1 MFIWWSAFQG
11 IRHGDFTADIPV
23 SLATAAAIAIG
34 QYSAAA
40 VVAVLLL
47 IGGMLENFVAARAGK
62 ALEALSKLLP
72 DRVTV
77 RKAGRDI
84 VVALEEVA
92 AGDLLLIR
100 SGERIAVD
108 GEVITGTASVNQSA
122 ITGESLPVE
131 KQPGDTVFAGT
142 LNEVGTVEVRATKVG
157 QETTLGQIRR
167 MVEEAQEQKAPIER
181 LLNRYAKFYTP
192 TAVVLGLLLWWWSGD
207 MMRAITMLIV
217 FCPCVM
223 VLATPTALVASIGNA
238 ALRGSLVKKGATIE
252 ALAKIDTVIFD
263 KTGTLTV
270 GQPKLTQVI
279 PLNGLEEINILNL
292 AAVAEKF
299 SEHPLGRAIVQAAQ
313 ARSLSIPDPEEF
325 EVMPGMG
332 VRAAVNG
339 SRLLLGRPQ
348 LLVEQG
354 LLSADN
360 LQVTAGE
367 QAAPGQT
374 VVAVAIGEEVTG
386 LLTLQDVLRPEAQ
399 AAVSQLHALGI
410 RTVLVTGDNWATAN
424 QIAAEL
430 NISEVYAETLPETKV
445 KIVKRLQ
452 SEGRKVAF
460 VGDGVNDGPAL
471 ATADVGIAMGL
482 AGTDVAIETAEI
494 ALLADDL
501 SRLPHL
507 LTLSRQAIRAIKQN
521 LVFSLGV
528 LAGAVGLTIPGILTP
543 VTGALLHE
551 LSSIPVIA
559 NSARLIGCEN
569 RPDSK
574 RRKRNIIR
582 GKNMRMRTTLITS
595 IALVSALL
603 GAIACTPP
611 PIVTSLPST
620 VRRVAVLPPYQ
631 LGAAETRA
639 ATSSDLLGL
648 PARTIGDVL
657 AQQARARLAAK
668 GFEVIEPS
676 VVKLATEDRVPTSP
690 KMAEQIMER
699 RNLTRRPCT
708 SKYGAGSRRRMR
720 AG

>member
-1 MFIWWSAFQG
+1 MVVHAKDFCTTCARGVKGFTQRYRDFLLDPSTLFTLISFLLLMLAAVYNPSGLLRSGNPQETGAPLYLAAALVGSVFIWWSAFRG

-47 IGGMLENFVAARAGK
+47 IGGMLENFVAARAGR

-77 RKAGRDI
+77 RREGADVI
-84 VVALEEVA
+84 VGLEEVA

-100 SGERIAVD
+100 SGDRIAVD

-142 LNEVGTVEVRATKVG
+142 LNEIGTVEVRATKIG

-167 MVEEAQEQKAPIER
+167 MVEEAQEKKAPIER
-181 LLNRYAKFYTP
+181 MLNRYARFYTP
-192 TAVVLGLLLWWWSGD
+192 TAIVLGLLLWWWSGD

-252 ALAKIDTVIFD
+252 TLAKIDTVIFD

-270 GQPKLTQVI
+270 GQPKLTEVI
-279 PLNGLEEINILNL
+279 PLNGLEDTSILGL

-313 ARSLSIPDPEEF
+313 ARNLSIPDPEEF
-325 EVMPGMG
+325 EVMPGLG

-339 SRLLLGRPQ
+339 QRLLLGRPRF
-348 LLVEQG
+348 LIEQG
-354 LLSADN
+354 LRSAEN
-360 LQVTAGE
+360 LQVADGT
-367 QAAPGQT
+367 QALAGQT
-374 VVAVAIGEEVTG
+374 VVGIAIGDEVTG
-386 LLTLQDVLRPEAQ
+386 TLSLQDVLRPEAQ
-399 AAVSQLHALGI
+399 AAVSKLNSLGI
-410 RTVLVTGDNWATAN
+410 RTILVTGDNWATAN
-424 QIAAEL
+424 QIAAEVH
-430 NISEVYAETLPETKV
+430 IGEVFAETLPEEKV
-445 KIVKRLQ
+445 EIVKRLQ
-452 SEGRKVAF
+452 AEGRTVAF

-471 ATADVGIAMGL
+471 ATADVGIAMGI

-501 SRLPHL
+501 AKLPHL
-507 LTLSRQAIRAIKQN
+507 LTLSKQAIRAIRQN

-528 LAGAVGLTIPGILTP
+528 LAGAVGLTIPGILNP

-559 NSARLIGCEN
+559 NSARLIGLRE
-569 RPDSK
+569 RP
-574 RRKRNIIR
+574 
-582 GKNMRMRTTLITS
+582 
-595 IALVSALL
+595 A
-603 GAIACTPP
+603 
-611 PIVTSLPST
+611 
-620 VRRVAVLPPYQ
+620 
-631 LGAAETRA
+631 
-639 ATSSDLLGL
+639 
-648 PARTIGDVL
+648 
-657 AQQARARLAAK
+657 
-668 GFEVIEPS
+668 S
-676 VVKLATEDRVPTSP
+676 VVTQKLTT
-690 KMAEQIMER
+690 
-699 RNLTRRPCT
+699 
-708 SKYGAGSRRRMR
+708 
-720 AG
+720 